1 VVTGVQLA
9 CKFMK
14 STKKSVNLYSQS
26 MQIEENFRDTKNN
39 KLGMRE
45 IIDDDRYFIPLEEY
59 IYVLS
64 ELSNL
69 TVNMEGLH
77 E

>member
-1 VVTGVQLA
+1 
-9 CKFMK
+9 MK
-14 STKKSVNLYSQS
+14 KTHYSLQANTQKARMVLS
-26 MQIEENFRDTKNN
+26 IITIA
-39 KLGMRE
+39 RE

-69 TVNMEGLH
+69 TVNIEGLH